1 MQKGFGLTHA
11 QCLHC
16 QLCSLIGATIMHNTE
31 QKDLTGQISHG
42 PWDSFDVIF
51 DELFSS
57 V

>member
-1 MQKGFGLTHA
+1 
-11 QCLHC
+11 
-16 QLCSLIGATIMHNTE
+16 MHNTE
-31 QKDLTGQISHG
+31 QKGLTGQISHG